1 MRMLIKPPIDRH
13 SIVLNGQRTSVS
25 VEQAFWNEI
34 KNIASER
41 GMSVS
46 KLVSEI
52 DANRQGNLSSA
63 ARLFVLNH
71 FMVRRAGPAGNAT
84 SE

>member
-1 MRMLIKPPIDRH
+1 
-13 SIVLNGQRTSVS
+13 
-25 VEQAFWNEI
+25 
-34 KNIASER
+34 
-41 GMSVS
+41 MSVS

-71 FMVRRAGPAGNAT
+71 FMVRRAGPAGNAK
-84 SE
+84 SG